1 MFIHESHEMFCRSGI
16 IGLIANP
23 IVRIGGVLSDAS
35 EESLNMLMWNCIG
48 GGVLIAYNLV
58 AATIHFGI
66 LDRMG
71 VLRVSADAELRGLDV
86 LKHNEKSYGFGT
98 GLTPRATPPP
108 SFLPSNAAHNVLRVA
123 ALAPTNKINP

>member
-1 MFIHESHEMFCRSGI
+1 MFIHELHEMLCRSGI

-123 ALAPTNKINP
+123 ALAPTNKIHP

>member
-1 MFIHESHEMFCRSGI
+1 MLIYEFQKIFDLSGI

-48 GGVLIAYNLV
+48 GGVLIAYNLI